1 MVAGPVVADGA
12 AARGELRHHPSYAG
26 RGERTADIM
35 RPGGF
40 DQREAPGFHGCRP
53 SYLPL
58 GSRPDVL
65 VFQTEPLREP
75 TEVTGPIEV
84 HLGWPPPRWTPTSP
98 PS

>member
-1 MVAGPVVADGA
+1 
-12 AARGELRHHPSYAG
+12 
-26 RGERTADIM
+26 M

-53 SYLPL
+53 PYLPL

-84 HLGWPPPRWTPTSP
+84 HL
-98 PS
+98 